1 MGLAERFKDKLNN
14 KDIFEKTEKSL
25 NDGNI
30 QYISKPLTENI
41 YVHPKDIHTSGNIDN
56 IEKIMELGSKY
67 NANSTSQLEDLETEI
82 IDKIR
87 KTPYW
92 EDYSSIQMENMIGK
106 YFDNKIKTSG
116 YSGINYSLND
126 KRNFIKNILALT
138 SAQ

>member
-14 KDIFEKTEKSL
+14 KDIFEKSEKSL

-30 QYISKPLTENI
+30 QYISKPITENI
-41 YVHPKDIHTSGNIDN
+41 YVHPKDIHSGSTDN

-67 NANSTSQLEDLETEI
+67 NEKSTAQLEDLETEI